1 MRVMADLI
9 SDFIQVWHIVTD
21 VLSQMTFSK
30 ESEGIQ

>member
-9 SDFIQVWHIVTD
+9 SDFILASHIVAD